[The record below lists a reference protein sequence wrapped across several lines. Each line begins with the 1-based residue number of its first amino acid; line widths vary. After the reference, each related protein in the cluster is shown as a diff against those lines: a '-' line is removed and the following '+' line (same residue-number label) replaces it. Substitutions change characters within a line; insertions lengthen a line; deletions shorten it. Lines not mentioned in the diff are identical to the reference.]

1 MFYWRLLSS
10 TATRM
15 GANSTGHIDAQVTN
29 DEHFAGFD
37 DAPRSKHEVMKD
49 VIAKSKLAKYERQKA
64 KDADEELRMELD
76 EELGDIRSL
85 LFQRPEQPTET
96 PASEPDKGDTYDA
109 FVREMAYERRAKPQD
124 RLKSAEELAE
134 EQAKRLQEAESAR
147 LRRMRGEEND
157 DGEPL
162 LDLSL
167 IHI

>member
-1 MFYWRLLSS
+1 
-10 TATRM
+10 
-15 GANSTGHIDAQVTN
+15 
-29 DEHFAGFD
+29 
-37 DAPRSKHEVMKD
+37 MKD

-134 EQAKRLQEAESAR
+134 EQAKRLQEA
-147 LRRMRGEEND
+147 
-157 DGEPL
+157 
-162 LDLSL
+162 
-167 IHI
+167 

>member
-15 GANSTGHIDAQVTN
+15 WANSTGHIDAQVTN

-96 PASEPDKGDTYDA
+96 PAAEPVSYTHLTLPTICS
-109 FVREMAYERRAKPQD
+109 V
-124 RLKSAEELAE
+124 
-134 EQAKRLQEAESAR
+134 
-147 LRRMRGEEND
+147 
-157 DGEPL
+157 
-162 LDLSL
+162 
-167 IHI
+167 